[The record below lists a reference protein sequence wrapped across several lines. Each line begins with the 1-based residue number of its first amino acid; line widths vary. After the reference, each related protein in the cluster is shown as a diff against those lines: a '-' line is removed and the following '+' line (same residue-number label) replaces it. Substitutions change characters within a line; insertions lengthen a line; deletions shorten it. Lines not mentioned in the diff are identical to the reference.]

1 MDFFILLV
9 LNIFIGAIIFLVL
22 SLKIEKTSSTFQEK
36 KLRKEMSEIITEFN
50 ATAERN
56 ITLLENR
63 ISVLKKLLIENG
75 SLKRVDFTIFD
86 DKMKDNS
93 DKNDLLYKQNENK
106 IDKKDRDID
115 DSDDQFNISMDRIK
129 LKDIFKDD
137 FHVDNVS
144 VFKNNDKKN
153 SRKLSDLK
161 KDDEIFNEKFAI
173 VENSGFTEKNNID
186 LLSDEEMILNYQD
199 EQSDDLID
207 IEELFKKTDDKYAL
221 IASLFAEGHSIEEL
235 SKYSGIPSGEIKLVI
250 SLNS

>member
-86 DKMKDNS
+86 DKMKDNN
-93 DKNDLLYKQNENK
+93 DKNDILYKQNENK
-106 IDKKDRDID
+106 IDKKNNNID

-144 VFKNNDKKN
+144 VFNNNDKKN

-161 KDDEIFNEKFAI
+161 KDDEIFHEKFAI
-173 VENSGFTEKNNID
+173 VENSGFTENNID

-207 IEELFKKTDDKYAL
+207 IEELFKKADDKYAL